1 MKFLKVRFAVFCMIL
16 ALALLVMSLAPAV
29 VAQEGD
35 PIVVGSTL
43 SLTGFLSPTATLH
56 HVAGQAFVAHLN
68 ETGGLLGRPV
78 EWIVLDDE
86 SSPDNAA
93 ALYERLITEDEVDL
107 LMGPYGTGNIT
118 AAMNVAERYG
128 MVFPHHTAS
137 LTYVY
142 DYEYHFPAW
151 HIGLNTHIT
160 TNNILYDAIE
170 STGTPPQTI
179 AIVTNQFPGSLN
191 LAYGNDVLE
200 PGGAALMAE
209 ERGWEVVLE
218 VEFPSGTA
226 DFGPIAAQIK
236 DADPDFLWVGALGA
250 DGLNLIEAMEA
261 LDYRPRGQFY
271 LWPTP
276 GPLLDVGEPAEGAFS
291 VTLFEEHSPFTDTEE
306 AQTMV
311 ELYHAAAEEAGL
323 APSSQIV
330 DVQVSASWAAW
341 QTLIAGVEGAE
352 SLDQEEIGD
361 WLLENGVDTVIGHL
375 RFDPEQKNFSDD
387 LARIKQIQDGKWVVV
402 WPPEFAA
409 PDAVPIYSP
418 E

>member
-1 MKFLKVRFAVFCMIL
+1 MQVNNMKVKVFSLIL
-16 ALALLVMSLAPAV
+16 VLLLLLSVMPAM
-29 VAQEGD
+29 AQEGD
-35 PIVVGSTL
+35 PIVVGGTL

-56 HVAGQAFVAHLN
+56 HVAGQAFVANLN
-68 ETGGLLGRPV
+68 ENGGLLGRPV

-86 SSPDNAA
+86 SSADNAA

-118 AAMNVAERYG
+118 AAMNVAARYG

-160 TNNILYDAIE
+160 TNNILYDALE
-170 STGTPPQTI
+170 STGTPPGTI
-179 AIVTNQFPGSLN
+179 AIVTNQFPGAMN
-191 LAYGNDVLE
+191 LAFGNDVLE
-200 PGGAALMAE
+200 PGGAAHMAE

-218 VEFPSGTA
+218 VEFPSGTT
-226 DFGPIAAQIK
+226 DYGPIAAQVR
-236 DADPDFLWVGALGA
+236 DADPDFLWVGSLGA
-250 DGLNLIEAMEA
+250 DGVNLIEAMEA
-261 LDYRPRGQFY
+261 LDYHPRGQFY

-276 GPLLDVGEPAEGAFS
+276 GPLLDLGEVAEGAFS
-291 VTLFEEHSPFTDTEE
+291 VTLFEEHEPFLSNIGAID
-306 AQTMV
+306 MV

-323 APSSQIV
+323 PPSSQIV
-330 DVQVSASWAAW
+330 DVQVAASWSAW
-341 QTLIAGVEGAE
+341 QTLVAGVEGAG
-352 SLDQEEIGD
+352 SLDQDEIGQ

-375 RFDPEQKNFSDD
+375 AFDPEQNNFSED
-387 LARIKQIQDGKWVVV
+387 LTRIKQIQDGKWVVV
-402 WPPEFAA
+402 WPAEFAA
-409 PDAVPIYSP
+409 PDAVPIYSAAA

>member
-1 MKFLKVRFAVFCMIL
+1 MHKFK
-16 ALALLVMSLAPAV
+16 VMSLVLVIVLILGIVPANI
-29 VAQEGD
+29 AQDED
-35 PIVVGSTL
+35 PIVIGGTL

-56 HVAGQAFVAHLN
+56 HVAGQAFVDNLN
-68 ETGGLLGRPV
+68 ANGGLLGRPV

-86 SSPDNAA
+86 SSADTTA

-118 AAMNVAERYG
+118 AAMNVAARYG

-160 TNNILYDAIE
+160 TNQILFDALE
-170 STGTPPQTI
+170 STGAPAGTI
-179 AIVTNQFPGSLN
+179 AVVTNQFPGSQN
-191 LAYGNDVLE
+191 LAFGNDVLE
-200 PGGAALMAE
+200 PGGAATIAE
-209 ERGWEVVLE
+209 EYGWEVVLE
-218 VEFPSGTA
+218 VEFPSGTT

-236 DADPDFLWVGALGA
+236 DADPDFLWVGTLGA
-250 DGLNLIEAMEA
+250 DGVNLIEAMEA
-261 LDYRPRGQFY
+261 LDYSPRGHFY

-276 GPLLDVGEPAEGAFS
+276 GPLLDLGEASDGAFS

-323 APSSQIV
+323 PPSSQIV

-341 QTLIAGVEGAE
+341 QTLVAGVEGAG
-352 SLDQEEIGD
+352 SLDQDEIGA
-361 WLLENGVDTVIGHL
+361 WLIENGVDTVIGHL
-375 RFDPEQKNFSDD
+375 AFDPEQNNFSDD
-387 LARIKQIQDGKWVVV
+387 LTRIKQIQDGKWVVV
-402 WPPEFAA
+402 WPEEFAA
-409 PDAVPIYSP
+409 PDAVPEYTNES
-418 E
+418 